1 MEAEHL
7 SFDDIAQCDLCRS
20 DDLKLTARVA
30 QGFKYVSIKCNG
42 CRADLTFGRTKAD
55 ASVFFLR
62 RNEAGTR
69 ESAPIVSRDLRGLV
83 KLNPIATWTDTD
95 VDLYIAEH
103 DIIVNPLTNQGYPS
117 IGCMPCTTPVAP
129 GEGAR
134 AGRWRDSSKTE
145 CGLHMS

>member
-1 MEAEHL
+1 MQLFITKKIGRKSYPFAVQGTDLHEAVMESEHL

-62 RNEAGTR
+62 RDENGRYDWRAF
-69 ESAPIVSRDLRGLV
+69 
-83 KLNPIATWTDTD
+83 NPET
-95 VDLYIAEH
+95 V
-103 DIIVNPLTNQGYPS
+103 
-117 IGCMPCTTPVAP
+117 
-129 GEGAR
+129 
-134 AGRWRDSSKTE
+134 
-145 CGLHMS
+145 